1 MNKGIFNKIVKA
13 IGGFGI
19 AGLVVSTIAISVK
32 WRWQPDG
39 NLCIFLGNAPYPS

>member
-13 IGGFGI
+13 IGGLGI

-32 WRWQPDG
+32 ADG
-39 NLCIFLGNAPYPS
+39 YSGITVD